1 MKKHFKSLICLL
13 ISLLL
18 FVTPAFADGL
28 QLSGEEQYNAL
39 SSISSFIEIYYKFGA
54 DAAEL
59 RSAAFREKLI
69 NPDADLAK
77 MVDAMMSKLDPHSSY
92 LSPEDYKHLVEQSI
106 EGEFCG
112 IGVSITERSGRVVV
126 ISPIKGSPAE
136 TAGVK
141 PNDII
146 FSVNGEI
153 VLGKSVEY
161 IQSLI
166 LGEEG
171 TAVKVGFLRGSQV
184 INFDLVRSK
193 IRNSA
198 ISHKILEGNIG
209 YLSVSSFNKTTP
221 ADTRVALKEFDEKG
235 INKVIIDLRYN
246 PGGELNSA
254 IEFANIFLPKGPVAR
269 IEHRQAQN
277 NEIYYSNN
285 TRPKYKLAVLINEG
299 SASASELFSAAVKDT
314 KAGKLFGTTT
324 YGKGTMQT
332 IMAYPL
338 TGGAIRLTIA
348 EFLSPNGNTINEVG
362 VEPDYYILNK
372 TSKHDASHLL
382 PIDVTKEYRHGDRSE
397 DIRAIQQRLK
407 FLDYYE
413 GTPNGML
420 DNATYEAIKTFQAY
434 NSLQVTGTINLETA
448 IYINSIDY
456 ENIVF
461 NDDLQLEGAIE
472 YLKRV

>member
-1 MKKHFKSLICLL
+1 MKKRYKSLICLL
-13 ISLLL
+13 LSALI
-18 FVTPAFADGL
+18 FVLPVCAEEVK
-28 QLSGEEQYNAL
+28 LSGEQQYSAL

-54 DAAEL
+54 DAAQL
-59 RSAAFREKLI
+59 RSEALREKLI
-69 NPDADLAK
+69 NPDAGLAE
-77 MVDAMMSKLDPHSSY
+77 MIDAMLSKLDPHSSY
-92 LSPEDYKHLVEQSI
+92 LSAEDYKHLIEQSI

-136 TAGVK
+136 AAGIK
-141 PNDII
+141 PNDVI
-146 FSVNGEI
+146 FSVNDET
-153 VLGKSVEY
+153 VMGKSVEY

-166 LGEEG
+166 LGDEG

-184 INFDLVRSK
+184 IEVDLVRSK

-198 ISHKILEGNIG
+198 VSHKVLDDNIG

-221 ADTRVALKEFDEKG
+221 EDTRVALKEFDEKG

-254 IEFANIFLPKGPVAR
+254 IEFANIFLPKGPIAK
-269 IEHRQAQN
+269 IEHRQEQN
-277 NEIYYSNN
+277 NEIYYSSN

-348 EFLSPNGNTINEVG
+348 EFLSPDGNTINEVG
-362 VEPDYYILNK
+362 VEPDYYITNK
-372 TSKHDASHLL
+372 TSTHDASHFL
-382 PIDVTKEYRHGDRSE
+382 PIDVTKEYRFGDRSE
-397 DIRAIQQRLK
+397 DIRAIQQRLE

-472 YLKRV
+472 YLKKI

>member
-1 MKKHFKSLICLL
+1 MKKTCKSL

-18 FVTPAFADGL
+18 SALLLFTPVFADGL
-28 QLSGEEQYNAL
+28 QLSGAEQYNAL
-39 SSISSFIEIYYKFGA
+39 SSVSSFIEIYYKFGA

-59 RSAAFREKLI
+59 RSAAFREKLV
-69 NPDADLAK
+69 NPDADLAR
-77 MVDAMMSKLDPHSSY
+77 MIEVMMSKLDPHSSY
-92 LSPEDYKHLVEQSI
+92 LNKDDYKRLIEQSI

-112 IGVSITERSGRVVV
+112 IGVSIAERSGRVVV

-136 TAGVK
+136 AAGVK

-146 FSVNGEI
+146 FSVGGEI

-171 TAVKVGFLRGSQV
+171 TAVKVGFLRGSQ
-184 INFDLVRSK
+184 IIDLELVRSK

-198 ISHKILEGNIG
+198 VSHKVLEDNIG

-221 ADTRVALKEFDEKG
+221 EDTRVALKEFDEKG
-235 INKVIIDLRYN
+235 INKVVIDLRYN

-254 IEFANIFLPKGPVAR
+254 IEFANIFLPKGPVAK
-269 IEHRQAQN
+269 IEHRYEQN
-277 NEIYYSNN
+277 NEIYYSTN
-285 TRPKYKLAVLINEG
+285 TRPKYKIAVLVNEG

-332 IMAYPL
+332 IMPYPL
-338 TGGAIRLTIA
+338 TGGALRLTIA

-362 VEPDYYILNK
+362 VEPDYYIFNK
-372 TSKHDASHLL
+372 TRKHDASHLL
-382 PIDVTKEYRHGDRSE
+382 PFDITKEYRYGDRSE
-397 DIRAIQQRLK
+397 DIRAIQQRLS
-407 FLDYYE
+407 FLNYY
-413 GTPNGML
+413 GKTPNGML
-420 DNATYEAIKTFQAY
+420 DTETFEAIKTYQAY
-434 NSLQVTGTINLETA
+434 NSLNVTGTINLETA
-448 IYINSIDY
+448 LHLNNIDY
-456 ENIVF
+456 ENILF

-472 YLKRV
+472 YLKKL